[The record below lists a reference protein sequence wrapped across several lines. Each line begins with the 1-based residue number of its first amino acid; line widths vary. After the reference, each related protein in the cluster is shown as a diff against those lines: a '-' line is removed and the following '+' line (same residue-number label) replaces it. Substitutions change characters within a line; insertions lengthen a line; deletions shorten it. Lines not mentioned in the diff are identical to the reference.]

1 MTDKGLSSCDA
12 LLTQRPSE
20 RNTRREPLEPVAKK
34 AGTLYEYPPAGKKGA
49 SMKPLRVFIHG
60 LESSSQG
67 TKGVYFSEKFP
78 DMLIED
84 YTGLLEKRMA
94 KLRNLLAGKKDII
107 LVGSSF
113 GGLMAAIYACEN
125 EENVRRLILLAPA
138 LDLGYFKPYTERR
151 LEIPVWLYH
160 GKEDDVVPPVPVEKI
175 ARKVFSNLSYH
186 LVDDDHS
193 LHRTFPDMEWDR
205 LLSA

>member
-1 MTDKGLSSCDA
+1 MNTPP
-12 LLTQRPSE
+12 RE
-20 RNTRREPLEPVAKK
+20 RKELRLKPV
-34 AGTLYEYPPAGKKGA
+34 
-49 SMKPLRVFIHG
+49 RVFIHG
-60 LESSSQG
+60 LESSSRG
-67 TKGVYFSEKFP
+67 TKGVYFREKFP

-94 KLRNLLAGKKDII
+94 KLRGLLAGRKDLI

-113 GGLMAAIYACEN
+113 GGLMAAIYACEH
-125 EENVRRLILLAPA
+125 EQSVRRLILLAPA
-138 LDLGYFKPYTERR
+138 LDLGYFKPCSEKR

-160 GKEDDVVPPVPVEKI
+160 GKEDDVVPPGPVEKI
-175 ARKVFSNLSYH
+175 ARKVFRNLSYH

-205 LLSA
+205 LLSV